1 MSMFFYTIAII
12 LLLTGGSGNERL
24 DVNFAKKPQGEL
36 KKNIIKPESF
46 SSELFDLPYS
56 VPEVK
61 TENAFKNKVY
71 FDPDYKGG
79 DSDGTINK
87 PYTDFNKEYLN
98 GIPSN
103 TAFLFKRG
111 TTHAKIGRQVKG
123 GSSFYP
129 NMLYNNNFIGA
140 YGEGKRP
147 VIEGFFIMAGSHHLT
162 IRDLDIKAESQAGY
176 DAVVYIHRTKNGEY
190 IYCSNITIAFCEIAG
205 VHNPENYHRP
215 SPYPFF
221 GIRFYCDNFT
231 LYNNI
236 IRDTWQHGII
246 AERGTDFKAVR
257 NWIYD
262 VVHQDQRA
270 QDEGWPTQNSNDPW
284 SYEWNGNTSKAGW
297 GNCIFIA
304 SYVNTTNHYIAGN
317 LMDRSRYRW
326 KACYI
331 ISAGWDAPYKNLIL
345 EYNTFIAPK
354 ASEAGGVAVNWGAPK
369 GSIFRKNVIDC
380 SNRGTGVTQFGI
392 AGRWPTG
399 TLQDHFRQ
407 QLPYGVYDNHWIRPH
422 ARFSLT
428 EGRDRI
434 LPFRNRVFN
443 SWSEYLT
450 FLLDNDPV
458 GSDID
463 PENFWKGR
471 LY

>member
-1 MSMFFYTIAII
+1 MKKIFYLIA
-12 LLLTGGSGNERL
+12 LLVCFSGCTKDVDTYL
-24 DVNFAKKPQGEL
+24 DIRPLRPKIPSANPDAPAPNL
-36 KKNIIKPESF
+36 KTP
-46 SSELFDLPYS
+46 PYKI
-56 VPEVK
+56 PEVK

-87 PYTDFNKEYLN
+87 PFTDFNKEYLN

-129 NMLYNNNFIGA
+129 NMLYNNNLIGA

-147 VIEGFFIMAGSHHLT
+147 VIQGFFIMAGSHHLT

-176 DAVVYIHRTKNGEY
+176 DAVVYIHRTNDGKY
-190 IYCSNITIAFCEIAG
+190 IFNSNITIAHCVIAG
-205 VHNPENYHRP
+205 VHNPENYHKP
-215 SPYPFF
+215 DPYPFF

-246 AERGTDFKAVR
+246 AERGTDFKVVR

-284 SYEWNGNTSKAGW
+284 SYQHNNSTSKGGW
-297 GNCIFIA
+297 GNCIFVA
-304 SYVNTTNHYIAGN
+304 PYVNTTNHYIAGN

-326 KACYI
+326 KAAYI
-331 ISAGWDAPYKNLIL
+331 SGADWDAPYSNMIL

-354 ASEAGGVAVNWGAPK
+354 ASSAGGVAVNWGAPK
-369 GSIFRKNVIDC
+369 GSIFRNNLIDC
-380 SNRGTGVTQFGI
+380 SNGGTEVTQP
-392 AGRWPTG
+392 ALVGRSG
-399 TLQDHFRQ
+399 RLKDHLAQ
-407 QLPYGVYDNHWIRPH
+407 NHPYGVYDNHMIRPH
-422 ARFSLT
+422 AGFSLT
-428 EGRDRI
+428 GNDTGEVSVKNKLFD
-434 LPFRNRVFN
+434 
-443 SWSEYLT
+443 SWSEYQT
-450 FLLDNDPV
+450 FLKTNEPV

-463 PENFWKGR
+463 PNDFWQGK
-471 LY
+471 Y